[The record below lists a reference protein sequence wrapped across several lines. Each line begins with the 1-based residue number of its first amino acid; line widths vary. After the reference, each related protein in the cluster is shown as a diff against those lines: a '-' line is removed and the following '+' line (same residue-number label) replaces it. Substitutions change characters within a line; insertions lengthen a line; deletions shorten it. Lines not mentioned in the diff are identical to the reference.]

1 MKLIS
6 LSLFQ
11 TNNVERDFLASINRT
26 FSRFGDNKVNV
37 VLHKFE
43 DDYHL
48 SGNDILNHPELFSR
62 TIQKIFRFGAS
73 YVEKAMIS
81 ELVEE
86 FSLPQGDYKELSD
99 IVRAI
104 KKSEIGL
111 VH

>member
-1 MKLIS
+1 MKLNS

-11 TNNVERDFLASINRT
+11 TNNVERDFLASINRA
-26 FSRFGDNKVNV
+26 FSRFGYNRVDV

-48 SGNDILNHPELFSR
+48 SRKDIFDHPELFSR
-62 TIQKIFRFGAS
+62 TVQKIFRFGAS

-81 ELVEE
+81 ELIEE
-86 FSLPQGDYKELSD
+86 FSLAEGDYRELSD

-104 KKSEIGL
+104 KKSEIDL

>member
-1 MKLIS
+1 MKLNS

-11 TNNVERDFLASINRT
+11 TNNVERDFLASINRA

-48 SGNDILNHPELFSR
+48 SGNDILDHPDFFSK
-62 TIQKIFRFGAS
+62 TVQKIFRFGAS

-81 ELVEE
+81 ELIEE
-86 FSLPQGDYKELSD
+86 FSLPQGNYRELSD

-104 KKSEIGL
+104 KESEIAL